1 MANQNLGKLDR
12 ILRFGLAFWWIGPLA
27 PQFGADW
34 ANVLIAVIGWIALI
48 ESFWGYCWLHKLFK
62 VDNQNQ

>member
-1 MANQNLGKLDR
+1 MEKNLGKLDR
-12 ILRFGLAFWWIGPLA
+12 ILRFILGFWWIGPLA
-27 PQFGADW
+27 PEFGADW

-62 VDNQNQ
+62 IDNQNQ